1 MTKLRTTAALIIAAA
16 LTACS
21 TVEPGSPSAASTQD
35 SSSGST
41 SASKPTSGS
50 APSDQ
55 LSSCEILTEVAPEQ
69 GLENI
74 QERTG
79 GAASTDA
86 CNARNSTKQLSLGL
100 SIYPTLNLADY
111 QPGPTSQISDT
122 TVGTRKA
129 KLVKEAASQLD
140 CVIAIEISPTSRADV
155 FAYSINSLDEA
166 CATAE
171 ALAKAV
177 EPSLPK
183 S

>member
-1 MTKLRTTAALIIAAA
+1 MTKIRLAAAILAAAA

-21 TVEPGSPSAASTQD
+21 TVEPGNPSAASPQG
-35 SSSGST
+35 SASGST

-55 LSSCEILTEVAPEQ
+55 LSSCEILTEVAAEQ
-69 GLENI
+69 DLENI

-86 CNARNSTKQLSLGL
+86 CNAENSKKKLSLGL
-100 SIYPTLNLADY
+100 SIYPTLALADY
-111 QPGPTSQISDT
+111 KPGPTSKISDT

-171 ALAKAV
+171 TLAKAV

-183 S
+183 G